1 MTCRL
6 ENNKTTEDNK
16 ILKHQNLKE
25 RLVDTKTRRQQDQ
38 KAKHGLQDK
47 KTTRSVLKPE
57 EKSKDNKHKR
67 LPEQKTTR

>member
-47 KTTRSVLKPE
+47 KTTRKE
-57 EKSKDNKHKR
+57 AN
-67 LPEQKTTR
+67 